1 MRYTNER
8 PPILLLILFL
18 GITIIMSCRDTPE
31 TPKPEVES
39 LQFMNKDVSIRIGER
54 QSVKIDVKPAEARKY
69 ANVTYAASAEGYISI
84 GEESNDGCVI
94 TAKKGGTVVLVAK
107 AGSYTAYLE
116 VKITGDQ
123 FFQESYIM
131 VPAQVIEVFEGAR
144 KTAQVSLYNGS
155 AVDQQLFRWGVEP
168 GKDNISINPVGNTVV
183 VQGEKR
189 GSQKITIKHDKS
201 EYDAEI
207 LVFVVGS
214 NEQIRYITT
223 RHNVI
228 TMAAGGA
235 SYELTAN
242 LVGGGP
248 ADIAGFTFSALE
260 EDPCVGLLPSN
271 NSCNIVAYRKGSSV
285 INIHHPLAEYDMQV
299 RVIIAEGDESYLEID
314 PIFKI
319 LDIGQSVIINGTLNG
334 PCPESWKNDWEFTK
348 NGDAAC
354 VTVTQAGSQFFVQ
367 AREAGRCVLEI
378 RNRSMPSYPR
388 EALIIVRDPSMAPP
402 DEWYITTSQNVI
414 QMEAGQT
421 VPTQLSIQ
429 LINGIESDKNNFTW
443 TVEDSGIIKVEPLD
457 IPSENV
463 IYSRGMKK
471 RAQAEIKNVASTIA
485 LITAK
490 KAGTTKIIIEI
501 EKGGKKLTA
510 SVIVKVYPKGTF
522 GSMLYILGRK
532 EGGIIRVDTTAQAA
546 DGKDTPVNLYIAKP
560 DNGDIYGLGKLTWSI
575 KPQSADKPYIAAS
588 VQDTHGLNNEIHG
601 ISKGINKLAVENE
614 EALKYPFEAV
624 VMVGSADELA
634 SMAAL
639 YVDQTHQTVAI
650 GQSAYVQVLNS
661 NMNPI
666 ENSKGEI
673 TGYAPDPGRLSE
685 SNRYYAALYDRS
697 IVNAVMVKNRLMLQG
712 LSEGVTTVTVGNEAF
727 PDAAPVEIKVTVL
740 SGFTTI
746 DRPYMLTSNANF
758 IGMVWGTQREY
769 EVRLAGEGNLASSVE
784 EDKILWSTSNGSLV
798 RLPIHPYGKKI
809 LLTAGSGT
817 NPENSLDKTGQAI
830 VTASHS
836 RSINEKVTVV
846 YVVPSEADLDKVV
859 LGIAKPNWLLKPGEE
874 VMLNLITNADDSDT
888 RNINK
893 IKWYNKQGIDY
904 AQGGSDSV
912 IDVDYNG
919 SSAMVRAKPYAQGS
933 TVITVAHPNNV
944 TDLKIFIS
952 VSSASQLAKSITLP
966 AVIEMIVNENKAVT
980 AITEGLDQ
988 SDINRIEWFV
998 EDEGIAAIST
1008 DLPPGTDGKMKGGK
1022 LYLKGKKKGQTWIT
1036 ASQSDLGFIK
1046 KILLVCANTYEELQ
1060 NTYVI
1065 AAEESYIR
1073 MKKGDVKA
1081 ISLVYGQAG
1090 FPQSKKAEITWEDMD
1105 KNNVIK
1111 IHPPQYDYAEIEAVN
1126 EGIARVKIN
1135 HKDVFKPVEITFEI
1149 SKDVIP
1155 GQNYSF
1161 VYTGMLGLVIWKGEK
1176 DNDPNSPAYGQSLE
1190 MKEPYTKTATLGIN
1204 PPGLSYSGIIWEDEK
1219 KPDAGI
1225 ADVIAGGLGNT
1236 FLVTA
1241 RKKGQT
1247 YIKFSHSSKQI
1258 PDDARILVYTADTL
1272 QELQTMF
1279 PIGISRTNYLLNKG
1293 ETAETVKI
1301 TVPSQDAMG
1310 LSDSEY
1316 KVKLDAISYDTGVL
1330 TGGYVIDAAMN
1341 LNQTDLSK
1349 YKQEFTVTPKGVGSA
1364 YIDVKYG
1371 AYPNQKLI
1379 DRIYISVR
1387 EKTAGDLNKRII
1399 TENIIGLT
1407 PASVK
1412 RKTSIGTNLTAEEK
1426 KDLEW
1431 ESLDPSVV
1439 DIEPAPNDKTSCYLN
1454 AKKPG
1459 NTEIVVSY
1467 GSIERFIKVYV
1478 RDNPD
1483 DFKEINLDTRY
1494 YHLRKN
1500 DVLPLLAFHAAKPAA
1515 GEDDWSIP
1523 FDNNV
1528 VELRKVKDKNGV
1540 TVKDRIEIAGI
1551 NEGIAEIVL
1560 HNDECWSDV
1569 RFIIEV
1575 NNTAPLIE
1583 TLAEDW
1589 YITASKTVYAL
1600 DPDKTNDVTRIQVD
1614 GVRFT
1619 PEEITKIKWS
1629 VVSEEIVEGGNK
1641 VIHILENEPAYKPAL
1656 LAINNTKGS
1665 FIDIMPNKKTGTVIL
1680 RASHARSVN
1689 DMDITVI
1696 CDAKAVL
1703 ANPVPHLETDKETVK
1718 LQLHEETEVN
1728 IFIRDL
1734 EGGYDIG
1741 QFAAVSDN
1749 PQRVSVNT
1757 VGNKIQIKGVNFGQ
1771 ALISIT
1777 HPKVPGFIKKI
1788 IVIVMSGDT
1797 SLVYLTT
1804 KQNFVQLEKGNFQAV
1819 EVELV
1824 GYNDIQ
1830 NRNYIWSTDDGD
1842 IISINDSG
1850 KTAVVTAK
1858 NIARTA
1864 RIMVQHISCLE
1875 YPLYIYVRVTEKNAS
1890 NPVYITTPNNI
1901 VSIKEGAGIQVKA
1914 NLVNGTGQEL
1924 SQFVWSTANTN
1935 LIELN
1940 YAGDSALIK
1949 GLKSGTAQV
1958 QIWHPSSMNT
1968 ISMLVLVEPL
1978 EPNNGIYIAIDNQ
1991 LIEMTTKESQRLIK
2005 VRLIGGEPED
2015 VYGFQ
2020 WQITNFSSVTKQ
2032 LNGTSYQPIT
2042 ILSNADNCYIQP
2054 VTQKYEGEAVITVS
2068 HPKTS
2073 YKLDIKVIIADATE
2087 IKFAQAYITINQFA
2101 QHMVSITAPGNGALN
2116 LTVQQPNNLDP
2127 IISAYATNT
2136 MCVIEGLKEGTA
2148 IVRLSNA
2155 SGTKSDELVVR
2166 VNKISLTSYA
2176 YISITGNTLIN
2187 KTLTEKQTV
2196 QVQIK
2201 GAKNEEDEE
2210 RLMNAMIN
2218 TISNET
2224 VIGVSK
2230 DWGKARGTDKVFTW
2244 TLEVV
2249 MKGVGSSELVFS
2261 VPDNT
2266 ANAALL
2272 ATYPD
2277 LKGAVKKVY
2286 LKVSEG
2292 DNVFGVDRSDIQMYQ
2307 GGVGEMVIATVD
2319 TLRSGG
2325 IQATDIRWEIKYPEG
2340 DHNEIITLDMTMPAN
2355 NETGA
2360 SAIMVNATNY
2370 TGSCWIEVHFSYKAT
2385 KIITVRVNPVEFI
2398 IANPT
2403 SITIGPGLKQE
2414 ILVISNPNDKDI
2426 TIEFDS
2432 NVGVN
2437 TAVRGKP
2444 NNAGSNFNTLPGGG
2458 FRTGKDGYIIEVTG
2472 SDFQGSVRMM
2482 LKMVGTN
2489 RQTMITITNVKNYYV
2504 RWADKQSLR
2513 FRPDT
2518 PENSIEVKAYYECNP
2533 ITDVL
2538 ELQTPENLINLFFN
2552 KKDMMGEDSFGKYVW
2567 LRPPVSEGYDG
2578 AFYRA
2583 GSYVENGDGGR
2594 PSLRFKT
2601 RDTKQD
2607 IFLPVY
2613 IYYDKIDVEWQK
2625 MTNKL
2630 PAPYQ
2635 SDVFNDPRFK
2645 FDPVTYA
2652 LQVPYINN
2660 VNYKMR
2666 INLKVPFLLDSNGKP
2681 TAVRNPAMIKAVT
2694 FSEKQ
2699 SNGIDNPDKAGLIE
2713 QYRDQFAITKG
2724 IDSDGEP
2731 YFTIQR
2737 NGLTKN
2743 ETAQNPVY
2751 DSAKPQTGVTYCG
2764 VLDVQYQYNIGG
2776 NEDATFHRKF
2786 LVYAAHY

>member
-1 MRYTNER
+1 MF
-8 PPILLLILFL
+8 LLT
-18 GITIIMSCRDTPE
+18 ITVIMSCRETPE
-31 TPKPEVES
+31 PPKPEVES
-39 LQFMNKDVSIRIGER
+39 LLFISKNVTMKVGER
-54 QSVKIDVKPAEARKY
+54 QAVKIDVKPVEARNY
-69 ANVTYAASAEGYISI
+69 ANVTYTASAEGYIAI
-84 GEESNDGCVI
+84 GEESSDGCVI

-123 FFQESYIM
+123 FIQEPYIM
-131 VPAQVIEVFEGAR
+131 VAAQVIEVFEGAR

-155 AVDQQLFRWGVEP
+155 AVDQQLFQWSVES

-201 EYDAEI
+201 EYAAEI

-214 NEQIRYITT
+214 NEQVRYITT
-223 RHNVI
+223 RQNVI
-228 TMAAGGA
+228 TMSAGGA
-235 SYELTAN
+235 SHELVAN
-242 LVGGGP
+242 LVGGSP
-248 ADIAGFTFSALE
+248 ADNAGFTFSTLE
-260 EDPCVGLLPSN
+260 EYPCVGLLPGN
-271 NSCNIVAYRKGSSV
+271 NSCNIVAYRKGTSV

-314 PIFKI
+314 PTFKI
-319 LDIGQSVIINGTLNG
+319 LDIGQNVIINGTLNG
-334 PCPESWKNDWEFTK
+334 YYLESWKNDWEFTK
-348 NGDAAC
+348 KGDTDC
-354 VTVTQAGSQFFVQ
+354 VTVTQSGSQFFVQ
-367 AREAGRCVLEI
+367 ARETGRCVLEI

-388 EALIIVRDPSMAPP
+388 EALIVVRDPTAVSP

-414 QMEAGQT
+414 QMEAGQIA
-421 VPTQLSIQ
+421 PAQLSIQ
-429 LINGIESDKNNFTW
+429 LINGIEPDKNNFAW
-443 TVEDSGIIKVEPLD
+443 TVEDSNIIKVEPQD
-457 IPSENV
+457 APSENV
-463 IYSRGMKK
+463 IYLRSIKK
-471 RAQAEIKNVASTIA
+471 RAQAEIKSVASTIA

-490 KAGTTKIIIEI
+490 KVGTTKILIEI
-501 EKGGKKLTA
+501 EKGGKKLNA

-522 GSMLYILGRK
+522 GSVLYVLGRK
-532 EGGIIRVDTTAQAA
+532 EGGIIKVDTTAQAA
-546 DGKDTPVNLYIAKP
+546 SGKDTPVNLYIAKP
-560 DNGDIYGLGKLTWSI
+560 DNGDIYGLGKLTWAV
-575 KPQSADKPYIAAS
+575 KPRSAETPDIVAT
-588 VQDTHGLNNEIHG
+588 VQDTHGLDNEIHG
-601 ISKGINKLAVENE
+601 ISKGINKLTVENE
-614 EALKYPFEAV
+614 EALKYPFEAI
-624 VMVGSADELA
+624 VMVGTAEELA

-639 YVDQTHQTVAI
+639 YVEQAHQTLAI
-650 GQSAYVQVLNS
+650 GQSAYVQILNS
-661 NMNPI
+661 NMTPI
-666 ENSKGEI
+666 VNSKGEI
-673 TGYAPDPGRLSE
+673 TGCAPDPGKLSE
-685 SNRYYAALYDRS
+685 SDRYYAKYYDRS
-697 IVNAVMVKNRLMLQG
+697 IVNAVMIKNRLMLQG
-712 LSEGVTTVTVGNEAF
+712 LSEGLTTVTIGNEAF
-727 PDAAPVEIKVTVL
+727 PDAAPVEVKVTVL
-740 SGFTTI
+740 SGLTTI
-746 DRPYMLTSNANF
+746 DKPYMLTSNANF
-758 IGMVWGTQREY
+758 IGMVWGTQKEY
-769 EVRLAGEGNLASSVE
+769 EVRLAGEGNLASVGE
-784 EDKILWSTSNGSLV
+784 EDKIFWSTSNGSLV

-809 LLTAGSGT
+809 LLTAGNGTDPESG
-817 NPENSLDKTGQAI
+817 LDKIGQSI

-836 RSINEKVTVV
+836 KSINEKVTVV
-846 YVVPSEADLDKVV
+846 YVVPTEADLEKVV

-888 RNINK
+888 KNINK
-893 IKWYNKQGIDY
+893 IKWYNNQGIDY
-904 AQGGSDSV
+904 AQGGSDA
-912 IDVDYNG
+912 IIEVDYNG
-919 SSAMVRAKPYAQGS
+919 PNAMVRAKPDAHGS
-933 TVITVAHPNNV
+933 TVITVTHPNKV
-944 TDLKIFIS
+944 IDLKIFIS
-952 VSSASQLAKSITLP
+952 VSSAASLSKTITLP
-966 AVIEMIVNENKAVT
+966 TIVEMIVNENKVITAV
-980 AITEGLDQ
+980 TEGLEQ
-988 SDINRIEWFV
+988 SDINKIEWFV
-998 EDEGIAAIST
+998 EDESIAAIST
-1008 DLPPGTDGKMKGGK
+1008 DLPLGTDGKMKGGK

-1060 NTYVI
+1060 NTYVM
-1065 AAEESYIR
+1065 ATKESYFR

-1090 FPQSKKAEITWEDMD
+1090 FPQSKKAEIIWEDID

-1126 EGIARVKIN
+1126 EGIARVKVN
-1135 HKDVFKPVEITFEI
+1135 HKDVFKPIELTFEI

-1161 VYTGMLGLVIWKGEK
+1161 VYTGMMGLVIWKGEK
-1176 DNDPNSPAYGQSLE
+1176 DNDPNSSAYGQSLE

-1204 PPGLSYSGIIWEDEK
+1204 PPGLSYSGIVWEDEK
-1219 KPDAGI
+1219 KPDAGV
-1225 ADVIAGGLGNT
+1225 ADVAASGLGNT

-1247 YIKFSHSSKQI
+1247 YLKFSHNSNQI

-1272 QELQTMF
+1272 QELQAMF

-1293 ETAETVKI
+1293 DPAETIRI
-1301 TVPSQDAMG
+1301 TVPSQDSMG
-1310 LSDSEY
+1310 LNDSAY
-1316 KVKLDAISYDTGVL
+1316 KAKLDAISYDTGVL
-1330 TGGYVIDAAMN
+1330 SGGYVADVAIN
-1341 LNQTDLSK
+1341 LTQTDLTK
-1349 YKQEFTVTPKGVGSA
+1349 YKQEFSITPKGTGSA

-1371 AYPNQKLI
+1371 AYPNQKPI

-1387 EKTAGDLNKRII
+1387 EKAAGDLNKRII

-1407 PASVK
+1407 PATVK
-1412 RKTSIGTNLTAEEK
+1412 RKTSIGTNLNAEER

-1431 ESLDPSVV
+1431 VSLDPSVV

-1454 AKKPG
+1454 AKKTG

-1483 DFKEINLDTRY
+1483 EFKEINLDTRY

-1500 DVLPLLAFHAAKPAA
+1500 DVLPLTAFHAALPAL
-1515 GEDDWSIP
+1515 GDDDWSIP

-1560 HNDECWSDV
+1560 RNEECWSDV
-1569 RFIIEV
+1569 RFMVEV

-1583 TLAEDW
+1583 TLVEDW
-1589 YITASKTVYAL
+1589 YITASKTVYGL
-1600 DPDKTNDVTRIQVD
+1600 DPDRTNDVTRVQVD

-1619 PEEITKIKWS
+1619 PEEVTKIKWS
-1629 VVSEEIVEGGNK
+1629 VVSEELVEGGNN
-1641 VIHILENEPAYKPAL
+1641 VTHILENEPSYKPGL
-1656 LAINNTKGS
+1656 LTINNTRGS

-1696 CDAKAVL
+1696 CDAKAALVNQ
-1703 ANPVPHLETDKETVK
+1703 APRLEADKETVK
-1718 LQLHEETEVN
+1718 LQLNEEAEVN
-1728 IFIRDL
+1728 VFIRDVD
-1734 EGGYDIG
+1734 GGYDIG
-1741 QFAAVSDN
+1741 EFTAVSDN
-1749 PQRVSVNT
+1749 PQRVSVNI
-1757 VGNKIQIKGVNFGQ
+1757 VGNKLQIKGVNFGQ

-1777 HPKVPGFIKKI
+1777 HPKVPGYIKKI

-1819 EVELV
+1819 EVELA

-1850 KTAVVTAK
+1850 KTAVITAK
-1858 NIARTA
+1858 NVARTA
-1864 RIMVQHISCLE
+1864 KIMVQHIACLE

-1901 VSIKEGAGIQVKA
+1901 VSIKEGAGIQVRA
-1914 NLVNGTGQEL
+1914 NLVNGAGQEL
-1924 SQFVWSTANTN
+1924 SQFVWSAANTN

-1940 YAGDSALIK
+1940 YAGDSALIR
-1949 GLKSGTAQV
+1949 GLAPGTAQV
-1958 QIWHPSSMNT
+1958 QIWHPSSLNT
-1968 ISMLVLVEPL
+1968 ISMLVVVEPI
-1978 EPNNGIYIAIDNQ
+1978 EPNNGIYIATDNQ

-2020 WQITNFSSVTKQ
+2020 WQITSFNSVTKQ
-2032 LNGTSYQPIT
+2032 LNGTSYQPVT

-2068 HPKTS
+2068 HPKTN

-2101 QHMVSITAPGNGALN
+2101 QQMVSITAPGNGALN

-2127 IISAYATNT
+2127 IINAYATNT

-2148 IVRLSNA
+2148 IVRLSNTG
-2155 SGTKSDELVVR
+2155 GTKSDELVVR
-2166 VNKISLTSYA
+2166 VNKVSLTGYA
-2176 YISITGNTLIN
+2176 YINITGNTLIN

-2210 RLMNAMIN
+2210 RLMNAMIK

-2224 VIGVSK
+2224 VADVSK
-2230 DWGKARGTDKVFTW
+2230 DWGKTRGIDKVFTW

-2286 LKVSEG
+2286 FKVSEG

-2340 DHNEIITLDMTMPAN
+2340 DHNDIITLDMTMPAN

-2360 SAIMVNATNY
+2360 STVMVNAANY

-2385 KIITVRVNPVEFI
+2385 KIITVRVNPVEFL
-2398 IANPT
+2398 IASPT
-2403 SITIGPGLKQE
+2403 GFTIGPGISQE
-2414 ILVISNPNDKDI
+2414 ILVTSNPNDKDI

-2432 NVGVN
+2432 NVAVN
-2437 TAVRGKP
+2437 TSVRGKP
-2444 NNAGSNFNTLPGGG
+2444 NNANSKFNTLPGGG

-2472 SDFQGSVRMM
+2472 SDLQGSVRMM
-2482 LKMVGTN
+2482 LKMTGTN
-2489 RQTMITITNVKNYYV
+2489 RQTMITITNVKNYYA
-2504 RWADKQSLR
+2504 RWVDKQSLR

-2518 PENSIEVKAYYECNP
+2518 PESSIEVKAYYECNP
-2533 ITDVL
+2533 KTDML
-2538 ELQTPENLINLFFN
+2538 ELQTPENLFNAYFN
-2552 KKDMMGEDSFGKYVW
+2552 KKDMIGEDSFGKYVW
-2567 LRPPVSEGYDG
+2567 LRPPVSAGYDG
-2578 AFYRA
+2578 TFYRA
-2583 GSYVENGDGGR
+2583 GSYVENGDTGK
-2594 PSLRFKT
+2594 PSLHFKT

-2630 PAPYQ
+2630 PAPNQ
-2635 SDVFNDPRFK
+2635 SNVFDDPRFK

-2652 LQVPYINN
+2652 LQVPFINN
-2660 VNYKMR
+2660 ANYKMR

-2694 FSEKQ
+2694 FSDKQ
-2699 SNGIDNPDKAGLIE
+2699 SNGIDNPNKAGLIE
-2713 QYRDQFAITKG
+2713 EYRDQFVITKS
-2724 IDSDGEP
+2724 IDANGES

-2737 NGLTKN
+2737 NGLTKS
-2743 ETAQNPVY
+2743 EAAQSPSY
-2751 DSAKPQTGVTYCG
+2751 DSSKPQTGVTYCG

-2776 NEDATFHRKF
+2776 NDDAVFHRKF
-2786 LVYAAHY
+2786 LVYAVHY